1 MYMTY
6 SIIYFSWTVVLH
18 RSDGSVDFNQD
29 WHSYGAGFG
38 APHGEYWLGN
48 AYLHYLTNSR
58 SHKLRFNLEDWEGS
72 IAYAEYSSFRVTS
85 EADKYRLLLGD
96 YSGNASANS
105 DADRSRGLLF
115 HNNSR
120 FSTYDQDN
128 DDWVTNSCLDYYST
142 NGFWFAACG
151 WVYPTSAY
159 CPTASC
165 GSSAQRLV
173 WEAWRVYDYS
183 LKRIK
188 MMIRPVDYN

>member
-1 MYMTY
+1 MNRTY
-6 SIIYFSWTVVLH
+6 SIEHFSWTVALH
-18 RSDGSVDFNQD
+18 RSDGSVDFNQNWD
-29 WHSYGAGFG
+29 SYEAGFG
-38 APHGEYWLGN
+38 SPNGEYWLGN
-48 AYLHYLTNSR
+48 EYLHYLTNAKSY
-58 SHKLRFNLEDWEGS
+58 KLRFDLEDWDGNT
-72 IAYAEYSSFRVTS
+72 AYAEYSSFRVTS

-96 YSGNASANS
+96 YSGTARANS
-105 DADRSRGLLF
+105 GADRSRGLLF

-128 DDWVTNSCLDYYST
+128 DDWVTNSCLGYYST